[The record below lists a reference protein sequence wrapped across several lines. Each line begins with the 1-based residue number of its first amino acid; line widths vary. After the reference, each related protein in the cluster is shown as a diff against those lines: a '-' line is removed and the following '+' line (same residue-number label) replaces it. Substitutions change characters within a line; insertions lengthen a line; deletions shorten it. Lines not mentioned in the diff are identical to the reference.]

1 MNHLNPV
8 RGLKRSWQAGLVERE
23 LHIEL
28 CLDWLEE
35 LVYVVEINI
44 FSLRYIEIDEWNY
57 NEEYGC

>member
-1 MNHLNPV
+1 M

-23 LHIEL
+23 LHVEL